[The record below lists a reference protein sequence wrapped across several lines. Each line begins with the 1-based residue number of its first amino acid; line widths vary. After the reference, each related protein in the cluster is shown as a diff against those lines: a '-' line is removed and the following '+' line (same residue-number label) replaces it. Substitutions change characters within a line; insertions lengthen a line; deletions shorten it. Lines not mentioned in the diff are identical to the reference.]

1 MRTLDKYI
9 FQNVVYGILLVM
21 FGLGMLLAFM
31 YFIENLPQ
39 VGKANF
45 GILDLV
51 IFVLLSLPKKLYEL
65 FPAMILLGT
74 TLGLSYLA
82 AGSELTAMRA
92 AGVSVGRIALTA
104 IKAGSVFIVIAV
116 VMGEWVV
123 PYSEDIAQR
132 GRAEALQIS
141 FHDKYYGL
149 WLKDRQSFINIGEVL
164 PDKSL
169 RNITLYEFDNKRQL
183 IQTLHG
189 ARAIYKNKSWLLE
202 EVRFSKLD
210 ADGHNVNKISVEK
223 LPSLKW
229 NTVLTPENL
238 GVFTVSPEGMSAT
251 HLYQYIK
258 HLKQNLQQTGR
269 FELTFWNKVFM
280 PLASIVMLLLAIPFV
295 FSRDRASSIGQR
307 LFIGIVIALAFTFL
321 NLISGYTALLIG
333 VPPILGA
340 LLPIVLFTGVAA
352 WLFARVA

>member
-9 FQNVVYGILLVM
+9 FQNVVYGISLVM

-31 YFIENLPQ
+31 YFIENLGQ

-45 GILDLV
+45 GMLDLV
-51 IFVLLSLPKKLYEL
+51 SFVLLSLPKKMYEL

-92 AGVSVGRIALTA
+92 AGVSVGRIALAA
-104 IKAGSVFIVIAV
+104 IKAGLVFIVIAV

-132 GRAEALQIS
+132 RRAEALQIS

-149 WLKDRQSFINIGEVL
+149 WLKDDRSFINIGEVL

-169 RNITLYEFDNKRQL
+169 RNITLYQFDDKRQL

-189 ARAIYKNKSWLLE
+189 ASAVFKNKGWVLE
-202 EVRFSKLD
+202 EVQLSKLD
-210 ADGHNVNKISVEK
+210 AKGKHVSGISTEK
-223 LPSLKW
+223 LPALKW
-229 NTVLTPENL
+229 DTVLTPENL
-238 GVFTVSPEGMSAT
+238 NVYSVKPEGMSAT

-269 FELTFWNKVFM
+269 FELTFWNKILM

-307 LFIGIVIALAFTFL
+307 MFIGIVVALSFNFL
-321 NLISGYTALLIG
+321 NLISGYSALLIG
-333 VPPILGA
+333 VAPFLGA
-340 LLPIVLFTGVAA
+340 LLPIILFAGVSA
-352 WLFARVA
+352 WLFSRAA